1 MVNPTSLFG
10 YNVQRKKNQ
19 AHIPFTNQ
27 VRGLYC
33 KLRTEFFLFRSM
45 AQAQSARA
53 INPSGKNEDP

>member
-1 MVNPTSLFG
+1 MYSE
-10 YNVQRKKNQ
+10 KKNQ

-33 KLRTEFFLFRSM
+33 KLGTEFFLFRSI
-45 AQAQSARA
+45 AQARSARA